1 MTIEPPAPTGPEDQ
15 QPLPPTSGITAP
27 SLGGMSGEMLVMISG
42 ILILGVYVI
51 FGLIADQWYPSFLS
65 VVAATFAI
73 ILPRV
78 GSVGSGLSGATLL
91 KITGYVIAVA
101 GLWDF
106 VFTLRF
112 GWNGFVDV
120 VAWLLLGV
128 AAVLAFVGARAVSE

>member
-1 MTIEPPAPTGPEDQ
+1 MTTDPPTPTGPENQ
-15 QPLPPTSGITAP
+15 QPTPPTPGTTTP
-27 SLGGMSGEMLVMISG
+27 SLGGLSGEMLVMISG

-51 FGLIADQWYPSFLS
+51 FGLIADQWYPSLLS

-91 KITGYVIAVA
+91 KITGYVMAVA
-101 GLWDF
+101 GFWDF

-112 GWNGFVDV
+112 GWGGFVGV

-128 AAVLAFVGARAVSE
+128 AAVLAFIGARAVE